1 MTKEEARK
9 VAVKFLTHIYADEEK
24 PELMAP
30 LINADANEDWGT
42 IYLMLEEVKQ
52 FVDKLQKGMKGEGKY
67 AQSSSNS

>member
-9 VAVKFLTHIYADEEK
+9 VAVKFLIHIYSDDEK

-42 IYLMLEEVKQ
+42 IYIMLEEVKQ
-52 FVDKLQKGMKGEGKY
+52 FVDKLQKGMKGE
-67 AQSSSNS
+67 